1 MTGRVRLDLNFEEF
15 QRHLFD
21 LDQGEL
27 RQVFKAFRKLAA
39 MDWNS
44 VYRDNGLNWEA
55 IKSSKGHYSIRLSQQ
70 CRAVVARQR
79 DFLCFLAL
87 HRDHDGAYGKK

>member
-1 MTGRVRLDLNFEEF
+1 VSGRVRLDLNFDEF

-21 LDQGEL
+21 LDPDEL
-27 RQVFKAFRKLAA
+27 RQVFKTFRKIAA
-39 MDWNS
+39 MDWS
-44 VYRDNGLNWEA
+44 AVYRDNGLKWEA

-70 CRAVVARQR
+70 CRAVVTRQG